1 MDIARSGSPTE
12 KRTQREQADINARL
26 VQRVSSSDVSGIEA
40 AGRTLPIELYSPE
53 AKRLFLRHFNAFQR
67 HMHFISVVARHALRK
82 ADIDS
87 IENTINTVIEEQLK
101 AANAALS
108 RADATC
114 RHHGITSLA
123 VYTVPPLKM
132 DITLISPFG
141 RSLHELILKIDQ
153 LMPMIETMALDQIA
167 TNTSVFST
175 KSMAKKWIRR
185 VAGAARAQA
194 GRLGNDVAR
203 AFPTQASSSGPSQ
216 QGTITQVPSGS
227 EDDLQSAV

>member
-1 MDIARSGSPTE
+1 MDIARSGTPTE
-12 KRTQREQADINARL
+12 KRTQQEQADINARL
-26 VQRVSSSDVSGIEA
+26 VQRVRSSDVSGIEA

-87 IENTINTVIEEQLK
+87 VENLIRAIIEEQIN

-108 RADATC
+108 RADTAC
-114 RHHGITSLA
+114 RQHGITSLA
-123 VYTVPPLKM
+123 VYAVPPLKM
-132 DITLISPFG
+132 EVTLISPFG

-153 LMPMIETMALDQIA
+153 LMPMLETMALDQVA
-167 TNTSVFST
+167 TNTTVFSA
-175 KSMAKKWIRR
+175 KSGAKRWVRR

-194 GRLGNDVAR
+194 GQLGNSVA
-203 AFPTQASSSGPSQ
+203 TGLSLSVSL
-216 QGTITQVPSGS
+216 SGS
-227 EDDLQSAV
+227 SEKQTKSPVS